1 MYHNLIILIQ
11 SIQHSSGSSPL
22 PHLPNSCFHFIRF
35 ICFPT
40 SFSVSL
46 SLPLCSPA
54 LFVLHSTSSLTPIRP
69 LSAICSLKNASNPTS
84 LMILNLHEF
93 LPFSSISALPFSQL
107 SGTPKWLCFL
117 SPSSLSQLLQL
128 LDMSEVAQSSLTL
141 ATPWL

>member
-22 PHLPNSCFHFIRF
+22 PHLHNSCFHFIRF

-54 LFVLHSTSSLTPIRP
+54 VPVLLSTSSLTPIQP
-69 LSAICSLKNASNPTS
+69 LSAICSPTRCVLSILPGDPQSPAFLPPSLPSLPPNSLASS
-84 LMILNLHEF
+84 SGCASF
-93 LPFSSISALPFSQL
+93 QLPFSAPPTTRNPLSLPAGYCL
-107 SGTPKWLCFL
+107 
-117 SPSSLSQLLQL
+117 
-128 LDMSEVAQSSLTL
+128 
-141 ATPWL
+141 